1 MRLGKLR
8 RFSYDEEKLVDLRW
22 LEWGQQIEAIAQNGL
37 NYTEGVFDR
46 ERYKSLQIIA
56 AEILATYA
64 NVEPTY
70 VLDLFSREVG
80 YATPKVAVRGA
91 VFREDC
97 LLFVREKDDG
107 FWTIPGGWVDVG
119 ESPSEA
125 IEREV
130 FEESG
135 YQTRTVKMLAV
146 YDNQK
151 HGHPPTRH
159 HGYKLFM
166 LCELLGGVPT
176 QNIETDA
183 VEFFGENEIPEL
195 SPSRVTPSQI
205 ARLFEHHR
213 QPDLATDFD

>member
-1 MRLGKLR
+1 M
-8 RFSYDEEKLVDLRW
+8 DLRW
-22 LEWGQQIEAIAQNGL
+22 LEWGQQLEAIAQNGL

-56 AEILATYA
+56 AEILATYG
-64 NVEPTY
+64 NVEPSY

-91 VFREDC
+91 IFRDDC

-107 FWTIPGGWVDVG
+107 LWTIPGGWADVG
-119 ESPSEA
+119 DSPSKA
-125 IEREV
+125 VVREI

-135 YQTRTVKMLAV
+135 YQARAVKLLAV
-146 YDNQK
+146 CDNQK
-151 HGHPPTRH
+151 PGHPPARYH
-159 HGYKLFM
+159 VYRLFM
-166 LCELLGGVPT
+166 LCELLGGSPT

-183 VEFFGENEIPEL
+183 VEFFGEHDIPEL
-195 SPSRVTPSQI
+195 SPSRVTPHQI

-213 QPDLATDFD
+213 QPDLPTDFD